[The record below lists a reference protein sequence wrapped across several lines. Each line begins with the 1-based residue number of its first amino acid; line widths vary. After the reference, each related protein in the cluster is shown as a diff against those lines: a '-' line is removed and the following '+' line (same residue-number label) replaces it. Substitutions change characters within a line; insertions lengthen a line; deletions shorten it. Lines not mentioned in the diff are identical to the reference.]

1 MAQPEHDPA
10 SQALALSDP
19 YMVQPEHGLSESEKP
34 SKDAKWSK
42 SAEISAVLVRKAL
55 EKASGRSR
63 SPAAPEV
70 IPTKSMPMWMKMQL
84 KAAAP
89 AKLPEPPP
97 PPKHAA
103 LLEPPR
109 PPKKLPAPAEPQNH
123 AAKANLPAL
132 APAQPPM
139 HATKAETFPPQPPK
153 HATLPLG
160 LGLVGFL
167 SCRLRP

>member
-70 IPTKSMPMWMKMQL
+70 VPTKSMPMWMKMQL

-103 LLEPPR
+103 LLEPPG
-109 PPKKLPAPAEPQNH
+109 
-123 AAKANLPAL
+123 AALANLPAL
-132 APAQPPM
+132 APAQPIVIIKLIIGNCDN
-139 HATKAETFPPQPPK
+139 TVFIK
-153 HATLPLG
+153 LI
-160 LGLVGFL
+160 
-167 SCRLRP
+167 

>member
-1 MAQPEHDPA
+1 MMATVKARTAKRCRLKASSDPYMAQPEHDPA

-70 IPTKSMPMWMKMQL
+70 VPTKSMPMWMKMQL

-97 PPKHAA
+97 PP
-103 LLEPPR
+103 
-109 PPKKLPAPAEPQNH
+109 PQ
-123 AAKANLPAL
+123 KACSA
-132 APAQPPM
+132 
-139 HATKAETFPPQPPK
+139 
-153 HATLPLG
+153 
-160 LGLVGFL
+160 
-167 SCRLRP
+167 S

>member
-1 MAQPEHDPA
+1 MHDLMATVKARTANRFRLKASSDPYMAQPEHDPA

-89 AKLPEPPP
+89 APPP
-97 PPKHAA
+97 PSMQ
-103 LLEPPR
+103 R
-109 PPKKLPAPAEPQNH
+109 
-123 AAKANLPAL
+123 
-132 APAQPPM
+132 
-139 HATKAETFPPQPPK
+139 
-153 HATLPLG
+153 
-160 LGLVGFL
+160 FL
-167 SCRLRP
+167 SRLELRWRIFLRWHLLSLW

>member
-1 MAQPEHDPA
+1 MAQPEDDPA
-10 SQALALSDP
+10 SQALVVSDP

-84 KAAAP
+84 QAAAP
-89 AKLPEPPP
+89 AP

-103 LLEPPR
+103 LLEPPG
-109 PPKKLPAPAEPQNH
+109 
-123 AAKANLPAL
+123 AALANLPTL
-132 APAQPPM
+132 APAQPIVII
-139 HATKAETFPPQPPK
+139 K
-153 HATLPLG
+153 LI
-160 LGLVGFL
+160 
-167 SCRLRP
+167 